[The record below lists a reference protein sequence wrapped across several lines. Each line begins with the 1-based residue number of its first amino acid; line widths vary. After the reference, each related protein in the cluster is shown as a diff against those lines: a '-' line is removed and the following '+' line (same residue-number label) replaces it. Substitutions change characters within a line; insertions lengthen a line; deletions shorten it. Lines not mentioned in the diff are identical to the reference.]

1 VEEDGKKRWARVF
14 EETIRIGE
22 NDMDEDSSLRRR
34 QEYGGWRI
42 VVEKGPGI

>member
-1 VEEDGKKRWARVF
+1 MGKKGGARVF

-22 NDMDEDSSLRRR
+22 NAMDEDSSLRRR

-42 VVEKGPGI
+42 MAEKAQRI